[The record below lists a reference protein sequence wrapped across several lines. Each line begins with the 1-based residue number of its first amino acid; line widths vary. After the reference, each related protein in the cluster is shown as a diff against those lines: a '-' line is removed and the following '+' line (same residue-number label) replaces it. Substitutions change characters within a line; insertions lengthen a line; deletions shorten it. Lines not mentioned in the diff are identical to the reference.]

1 MPGTPPLPTAIVFGA
16 SGAIGGALAAR
27 LAASGRYGAVH
38 AGVRGEAAVPE
49 GTRPFRFDAM
59 DEGSILAAMADLPEP
74 PALVLVTT
82 GLLHDEA
89 RAIAPEKTW
98 RALNAGAMANVYT
111 ANAIGPALI
120 AKHCLPRL
128 PRDRRAVFAV
138 LSARVGSIGDNRL
151 GGWHSYRASKAALNM
166 LVRNFAIELERSNP
180 RAVVAALHP
189 GTVDSCL
196 SAPFQRR
203 VAPGRLFSP
212 DQAAGHL
219 LAVIDKLTPA
229 DSGGLFA
236 WNGERLPW

>member
-1 MPGTPPLPTAIVFGA
+1 MPGAPPLPAAMVFGA
-16 SGAIGGALAAR
+16 GGAIGGALAAR
-27 LAASGRYGAVH
+27 LAGSGRYGSVH
-38 AGVRGEAAVPE
+38 AGVRGDAATPE
-49 GTRPFRFDAM
+49 GTRRFSFDAL
-59 DEGSILAAMADLPEP
+59 DEGSILAALSALPEP
-74 PALVLVTT
+74 PALVVVAT

-89 RAIAPEKTW
+89 RGIAPEKTW
-98 RALNAGAMANVYT
+98 RALDAGVMAEVYA

-166 LVRNFAIELERSNP
+166 LVRTFAIELERHNP

-189 GTVDSCL
+189 GTVDSRL

-219 LAVIDKLTPA
+219 LAVIDRLTPA

-236 WNGERLPW
+236 WDGERLPW